1 MIDVLEIIILF
12 SFILYVCIGAIMPEW
27 ERPALVF
34 LISMILISQS
44 MFKERVKR
52 VFSAN
57 LIMIFGIIKLLEE
70 DEEDKEKEESEDD
83 KCSLS

>member
-1 MIDVLEIIILF
+1 MIDVLEIIVLF

-34 LISMILISQS
+34 LMSMILINQS

-57 LIMIFGIIKLLEE
+57 LIMISGIIKLLEE
-70 DEEDKEKEESEDD
+70 DEEKEEEESEDD